1 MTTGDNNRFLRLWFE
16 IEIPKAKFDA
26 KDADDARTSGKKWFP
41 YCKGGGYMRWY
52 GYNEYLVN
60 WENDG
65 FEIKNNIKPN
75 GLKAASV
82 RSESLYFKKLITCR
96 Q

>member
-1 MTTGDNNRFLRLWFE
+1 
-16 IEIPKAKFDA
+16 
-26 KDADDARTSGKKWFP
+26 
-41 YCKGGGYMRWY
+41 MRWY

-82 RSESLYFKKLITCR
+82 RSESLYFKKLITWSAVTSGSFSCR
-96 Q
+96 LCEGGSLFDSGGSSIDVHGETLIF